1 MSSRRCVALFA
12 LLLVLVGGCSKS
24 AAPAV
29 GVGAS
34 AQAPAQKAATTL
46 PPTSATSSK
55 PAGRRIIRNASLSMT
70 VAEPAAAQ
78 RKASAIVKKSGGYVA
93 NAASRRLGTSRDA
106 PLHITLELR
115 VPANHLDRALDKLE
129 ALATGID
136 GEQIESRDVTDEYI
150 DLDARL
156 HTQKALELQYLDI
169 LKNAAK
175 VSDALEV
182 QKQLASVRGEIEKL
196 EGRKRVL
203 ESQITMS
210 TVKLDIEQQRPLVSA
225 SIGDLSHSIKNAGA
239 DAVNVGAT
247 LVNGSIRL
255 LGVLLP
261 VFLLLGLPAVL
272 MFRFL
277 LRRARRRRE
286 AFSAG

>member
-1 MSSRRCVALFA
+1 MSSRRCVVLFA
-12 LLLVLVGGCSKS
+12 LLLFLVGGCSKR
-24 AAPAV
+24 AARAV

-34 AQAPAQKAATTL
+34 AQTPAQKVATTL
-46 PPTSATSSK
+46 PPTSATSGK

-70 VAEPAAAQ
+70 VADPAAAQ
-78 RKASAIVKKSGGYVA
+78 HKASAIVNKSGGYVA
-93 NAASRRLGTSRDA
+93 NATSRRLGTSRDA

-115 VPANHLDRALDKLE
+115 VPADHLDRALDKLK

-182 QKQLASVRGEIEKL
+182 QKQLASVRGKIEKL

-203 ESQITMS
+203 ENQITMS
-210 TVKLDIEQQRPLVSA
+210 TIKLDIDQQRKLVSA
-225 SIGDLSHSIKNAGA
+225 SIGDFPRSIKNAGA
-239 DAVNVGAT
+239 DAVNVGAA
-247 LVNGSIRL
+247 LVNGFIRL

-261 VFLLLGLPAVL
+261 VFLLLGLPALL

-286 AFSAG
+286 AFNAG